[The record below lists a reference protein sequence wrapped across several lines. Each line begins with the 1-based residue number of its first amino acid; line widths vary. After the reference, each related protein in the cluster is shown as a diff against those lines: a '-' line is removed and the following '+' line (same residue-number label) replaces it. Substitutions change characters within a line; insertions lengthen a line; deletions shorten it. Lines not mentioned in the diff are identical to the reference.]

1 MFEIKIVDKIKTHIL
16 FAITFLK
23 KSNLYEINVEKFG
36 RARQAAHDKVM
47 LPIKISLACQTT
59 KARLETHTNNI

>member
-36 RARQAAHDKVM
+36 RARQATDYNIIRRMHFACWKTNYRHKH
-47 LPIKISLACQTT
+47 KIINTY
-59 KARLETHTNNI
+59 

>member
-1 MFEIKIVDKIKTHIL
+1 
-16 FAITFLK
+16 
-23 KSNLYEINVEKFG
+23 VEKFG